1 MSYGELY
8 LEGKGALQAAG
19 IAEAELDAR
28 LLLEFVCK
36 TDRNALLVHGD
47 RQVTPE
53 QEKCYR
59 ELIRRRGER
68 IPLQQLTGTQDFMG
82 LEFAVNEKVLIPRQ
96 DTEILVEEALRCLHD
111 GMRVL
116 DLCTGSGCIL
126 ISLLQYSNNCTGVGT
141 DVSEEALKVAA
152 ENAGRLLGEHV
163 LTDSGEGEKRICF
176 LQSDLFEKVEGMFD
190 MIVSNPPYIQT
201 RVVDTLMPEV
211 RDHEPRQALDGGED
225 GLLFYREILRG
236 CGNYLKKG
244 GMLFFEIGYD
254 QGETVR
260 GLMEQ
265 AGFLEVC
272 VVKDYGGMDRVVC
285 GTLGF

>member
-1 MSYGELY
+1 MNYSELY
-8 LEGKGALQAAG
+8 LEGKGALEGAG
-19 IAEAELDAR
+19 IEESQLDAR

-36 TDRNALLVHGD
+36 TDRNTLLAYGD

-53 QEKCYR
+53 EENFYR
-59 ELIRRRGER
+59 GLLRRRAER
-68 IPLQQLTGTQDFMG
+68 IPLQQLVGTQDFMG
-82 LEFAVNEKVLIPRQ
+82 LEFTVNEKVLIPRQ
-96 DTEILVEEALRCLHD
+96 DTEILVEEALRRLHD

-126 ISLLQYSNNCTGVGT
+126 ISLLYYTNNCSGVGI
-141 DVSEEALKVAA
+141 DLSAEALEVAT
-152 ENAGRLLGEHV
+152 ENAVRLLGEHV
-163 LTDSGEGEKRICF
+163 LTNDCEGEKRICF

-190 MIVSNPPYIQT
+190 MIVSNPPYIRT
-201 RVVDTLMPEV
+201 SVIDTLMPEV
-211 RDHEPRQALDGGED
+211 REHEPRQALDGGGD
-225 GLLFYREILRG
+225 GLLFYREILRS

-244 GMLFFEIGYD
+244 GMLFFEVGYD
-254 QGETVR
+254 QGEAVR